1 MNYESKIDNKVIDHN
16 DVKNLIVLGMGKRTD
31 CRNIIMK
38 AVNLRKK
45 ASTLMNSRDD
55 LLNLAENLTDEDLR
69 YLYMG
74 LIHLERESKYGGG
87 SVSSSIFI
95 YRIIMERG
103 IDSDHALADYG
114 LKYSSNPYVPFG
126 HHYDGEKSYS
136 AYVEHMA
143 QKKKRHVDN
152 EEIQKEMHERAQA
165 RKDKRKNAIAEL
177 RKINREDLNV
187 IREKLKEEYADSSIE
202 EKFTVMVND
211 EKYPPEYYPIDWA
224 VVTDEDIDNVSEKL
238 LHQLYHKLS
247 VKSPIGHW
255 KRLCKLLSKYSDE
268 KFNNI

>member
-1 MNYESKIDNKVIDHN
+1 MNYESNIDNKVIDHN
-16 DVKNLIVLGMGKRTD
+16 DVKNLIVLGMGKRID
-31 CRNIIMK
+31 SRNIIMR
-38 AVNLRKK
+38 AVDLRKK
-45 ASTLMNSRDD
+45 SKLMMIPSDE
-55 LLNLAENLTDEDLR
+55 LLENARILSDEDLS

-126 HHYDGEKSYS
+126 NHYDGEKSYS

-143 QKKKRHVDN
+143 QKKEHRVDN
-152 EEIQKEMHERAQA
+152 EKIEKEIHERTQA
-165 RKDKRKNAIAEL
+165 RKDKRKNTIAEL
-177 RKINREDLNV
+177 RKIDREDLKV

>member
-1 MNYESKIDNKVIDHN
+1 MNYAASINNKTIDRN
-16 DVKNLIVLGMGKRTD
+16 DIQNLIVLGMGKRTD
-31 CRNIIMK
+31 SRNIIMK
-38 AVNLRKK
+38 SVDLRKK
-45 ASTLMNSRDD
+45 SKMLMILNDE
-55 LLNLAENLTDEDLR
+55 LLEHARKLSDEDLS

-74 LIHLERESKYGGG
+74 LIHLERDSKYGGG

-103 IDSDHALADYG
+103 IDSDHSLADYG

-126 HHYDGEKSYS
+126 HNYDGEKSYS

-143 QKKKRHVDN
+143 QKKKHRVNN
-152 EEIQKEMHERAQA
+152 EKIEKEIHERVQA

-177 RKINREDLNV
+177 RKLDREDLKV
-187 IREKLKEEYADSSIE
+187 IREKLKEQYADSSIE

-211 EKYPPEYYPIDWA
+211 EKYPPEYYPIEWA
-224 VVTDEDIDNVSEKL
+224 IVSNEDIDNVSEKL

-255 KRLCKLLSKYSDE
+255 KRLCKLLSKYDE
-268 KFNNI
+268 AI

>member
-74 LIHLERESKYGGG
+74 LIHLERESKSGGG

-143 QKKKRHVDN
+143 QKKKRHVDID
-152 EEIQKEMHERAQA
+152 EIQKEMHERAQA

-268 KFNNI
+268 KFNNT

>member
-1 MNYESKIDNKVIDHN
+1 MNYESNIDNKEIDRN
-16 DVKNLIVLGMGKRTD
+16 DIQNLIVLGMGKRTD
-31 CRNIIMK
+31 SRNVIMR
-38 AVNLRKK
+38 AVDLRKK
-45 ASTLMNSRDD
+45 SKLLMVPSDE
-55 LLNLAENLTDEDLR
+55 LLENARILSDEDLR

-126 HHYDGEKSYS
+126 NHYDGEKSYS

-143 QKKKRHVDN
+143 QKKEHRVNN
-152 EEIQKEMHERAQA
+152 EKIDKEIHERAQA

-177 RKINREDLNV
+177 RKIDREDLKV

-211 EKYPPEYYPIDWA
+211 GKYPPEYYPIDWA
-224 VVTDEDIDNVSEKL
+224 VVTDEDINNVSEKL
-238 LHQLYHKLS
+238 LHQFYHKLS